1 MAVQA
6 TRADQLAQV
15 LVPLAMGKG
24 KAQGT
29 SFCSLTVCRY
39 LNPRDPY
46 SCVDWPGLTGTVLCS
61 GPLVSPQDA
70 AFLAVSSGRQSSDDH
85 CLHRWVL

>member
-1 MAVQA
+1 MW
-6 TRADQLAQV
+6 ADQLAQV
-15 LVPLAMGKG
+15 LGPLAMGKG

-29 SFCSLTVCRY
+29 SFCFLTLRPY
-39 LNPRDPY
+39 PNPRDPY
-46 SCVDWPGLTGTVLCS
+46 PCVGWPGLTGTVLCS

-85 CLHRWVL
+85 YLHRWVL